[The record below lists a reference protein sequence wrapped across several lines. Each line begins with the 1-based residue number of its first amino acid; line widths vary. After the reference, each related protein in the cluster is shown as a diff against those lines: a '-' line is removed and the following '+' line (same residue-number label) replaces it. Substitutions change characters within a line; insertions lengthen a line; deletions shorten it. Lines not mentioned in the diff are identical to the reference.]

1 MDHRQHG
8 ARVVSGDSLL
18 FKKNSEIGGRQ
29 VESFVL
35 YYTKVYPYDFTK
47 GGVFL

>member
-1 MDHRQHG
+1 MQPIRAAFFCGQWPP
-8 ARVVSGDSLL
+8 